1 MVVEHME
8 DIFKSLFSLMAKI
21 DGEDIKEEV
30 TFLTSIVTS
39 ILHQK
44 VKNVVLIDSIDKLY
58 VENNALEEN
67 IDFFLDEKTTLIS
80 QMNEINDGF
89 GG

>member
-1 MVVEHME
+1 ME